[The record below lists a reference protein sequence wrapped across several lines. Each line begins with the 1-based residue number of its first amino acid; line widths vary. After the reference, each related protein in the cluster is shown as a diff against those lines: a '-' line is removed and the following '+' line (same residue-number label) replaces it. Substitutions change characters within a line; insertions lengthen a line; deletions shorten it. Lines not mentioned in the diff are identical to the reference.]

1 MIDVTADGLGRATA
15 MITLVINGDTNV
27 ASPLVPLASLGP
39 GRLSSELIATLRAM
53 AWLSARLA
61 GAVSEA
67 TGEPSQA
74 VLQRVAARMQGELLD
89 ET

>member
-15 MITLVINGDTNV
+15 MVTLVLNGDSNV
-27 ASPLVPLASLGP
+27 ASPLVPLAQLGA

-61 GAVSEA
+61 GAVGETS
-67 TGEPSQA
+67 GEPA
-74 VLQRVAARMQGELLD
+74 AAILQRIVAQMQGELLR
-89 ET
+89 EQ